1 MAQVRAILGHTVTCL
16 LKLVTPYHLNMSL
29 IFFMIQVSILILQVR
44 TVLDIGCGFGS
55 FGAYLFTKQ
64 VLTLCIANYESS
76 GSQVQI
82 TLERGIPAILASF
95 TSKQLPFPYLSFDML
110 HCTRC
115 GIEWEMNGT
124 DQYIRV
130 VFYLRFRT

>member
-1 MAQVRAILGHTVTCL
+1 M
-16 LKLVTPYHLNMSL
+16 
-29 IFFMIQVSILILQVR
+29 
-44 TVLDIGCGFGS
+44 LDIGCGFGS